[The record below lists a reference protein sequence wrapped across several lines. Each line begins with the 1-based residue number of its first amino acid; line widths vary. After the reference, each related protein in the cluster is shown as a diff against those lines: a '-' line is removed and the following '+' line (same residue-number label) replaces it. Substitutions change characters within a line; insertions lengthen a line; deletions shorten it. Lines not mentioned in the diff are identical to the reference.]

1 MTDEML
7 LSACREKAREL
18 ACRRF
23 ALQRASSDVPK
34 NVSKN
39 FLFSRNVSVNNNV
52 LGRRS
57 QRYSSLQAE
66 ERYFQDHRAAP
77 TTLTRKSIVQAT
89 SSVACFFLNNQKVRY
104 EMQRSAS

>member
-18 ACRRF
+18 ACSRF

-34 NVSKN
+34 NASKN
-39 FLFSRNVSVNNNV
+39 FFLFSRNVSVNNNV

-57 QRYSSLQAE
+57 YRYSSLQAE

-77 TTLTRKSIVQAT
+77 TTLTRKSIVQAA
-89 SSVACFFLNNQKVRY
+89 SSDANAENC
-104 EMQRSAS
+104 